1 MEKGRRSEGSACPCE
16 GGLPQTQ
23 DEGTAAGQA
32 TPEATDGKQCR
43 VFRPFKS
50 RHQSASKK
58 DGTSLLS
65 HQENTR
71 MSFWSSP
78 PPQHGSS
85 SQFDK
90 GKKNNRKKLAASLF
104 HSPLRSCG
112 TPSSGGEA
120 GAVLGGGG
128 FCLGAQQ
135 KQKWGGMKVWILQG
149 WARGEARWSLDA
161 ASQDVLV
168 LS

>member
-32 TPEATDGKQCR
+32 TPKATDGKQCR

-90 GKKNNRKKLAASLF
+90 GKKITGRNLL
-104 HSPLRSCG
+104 P
-112 TPSSGGEA
+112 PSST
-120 GAVLGGGG
+120 VLLGPVVLQALEVRQEQCWEGGGG
-128 FCLGAQQ
+128 SVSEPSRS
-135 KQKWGGMKVWILQG
+135 KN
-149 WARGEARWSLDA
+149 GEG
-161 ASQDVLV
+161 
-168 LS
+168 